1 MNDDRLKQILQRA
14 DRLAGPSKPAAVD
27 VDAIRRRA
35 DTSRAGWKIGLGAAA
50 AAAAIGICV
59 WLGLP
64 PGARGPDAPAGPS
77 GTAADAQRVA
87 QLEAE
92 VRELRASTDRALA
105 LLQELGHQRER
116 DRRMVALRKELAA
129 IPDPMD
135 QVRAQVSQ
143 TAERMVREAD
153 DLCVGQRQR
162 RLAAA
167 RYKRVI
173 DLFPDNEWASVARQR
188 LTQITDAKSK
198 GESI

>member
-1 MNDDRLKQILQRA
+1 MRRLGHRALQ
-14 DRLAGPSKPAAVD
+14 
-27 VDAIRRRA
+27 A
-35 DTSRAGWKIGLGAAA
+35 DTR
-50 AAAAIGICV
+50 
-59 WLGLP
+59 
-64 PGARGPDAPAGPS
+64 
-77 GTAADAQRVA
+77 RVA

-105 LLQELGHQRER
+105 LLQELGQQRER
-116 DRRMVALRKELAA
+116 DRRMAALRKELAA

-143 TAERMVREAD
+143 TAERMVREAN
-153 DLCVGQRQR
+153 DLWVGQHQR

-167 RYKRVI
+167 RYQRVI